1 MKGKELSFALLQES
15 AKSAQKHEKK
25 GDSGQEAEYR
35 GQKAV
40 VHKAVPP
47 YTSIILHE
55 FQNKGVK
62 KSAIRK

>member
-47 YTSIILHE
+47 YPPSLHE
-55 FQNKGVK
+55 CQNKGVK